1 MSVEEKVDMLLFCKE
16 RLQNPTI
23 YALYFTTMDTLSS
36 ASPRIHRFVVSS
48 AKKFDEFSLGGYYW
62 LKINK
67 IRILEF
73 AKTDEMILTDQ
84 LYLNLLELRELKFM
98 NPRTADSLRARG
110 LPLFRPDQ
118 YYTFSEARAISEY
131 SPDVLDRLLI
141 WFTMFVLYGVGLLL
155 PFGGYC
161 LIVYSW
167 IRKIL
172 AVPLGAETLAPTMQT
187 LLIAICS
194 LPLMLY
200 LMTFLFALIDNL
212 TMQLPW
218 TRWFVLKRY
227 SLQWCGLR
235 KAFRIPMR
243 EIRRLIILGAISV
256 AAFAAGLIF
265 SGYLPKLFG

>member
-1 MSVEEKVDMLLFCKE
+1 MAIEEKVDMLLFCKE

-23 YALYFTTMDTLSS
+23 YALYFTTMDTITTS
-36 ASPRIHRFVVSS
+36 SPRVHRFVVKS
-48 AKKFDEFSLGGYYW
+48 AKKFNEFSLGGYYW
-62 LKINK
+62 LKVNK
-67 IRILEF
+67 IRILDF

-118 YYTFSEARAISEY
+118 YYTFSEARSISEY
-131 SPDVLDRLLI
+131 SPSVLDRFLI
-141 WFTMFVLYGVGLLL
+141 WLTVFFLYGFGLLL
-155 PFGGYC
+155 PFLGYC
-161 LIVYSW
+161 LLMYDWV
-167 IRKIL
+167 RNIL
-172 AVPLGAETLAPTMQT
+172 DIPLGAETLVPTMQA

-227 SLQWCGLR
+227 FLQWCGLR
-235 KAFRIPMR
+235 KGFRIPMR
-243 EIRRLIILGAISV
+243 EVRRLIVFGAVSV
-256 AAFAAGLIF
+256 IIFIGGLIF
-265 SGYLPKLFG
+265 SDYLHNLF